1 MGGSKWEEVDERKQI
16 RERRI
21 ESESIQR
28 TKVDFDIKP
37 ESIESLYSKGR
48 SLLLLLPVFKL
59 YMF

>member
-37 ESIESLYSKGR
+37 ESIEPLYSKG
-48 SLLLLLPVFKL
+48 
-59 YMF
+59 